1 VSAAVTAPRSRL
13 RPRATRAPAW
23 ARPGG
28 LAATAAVFVLAA
40 ALRIVALS
48 RSPLDP
54 FYDAAVRS
62 MATSPHAFLV
72 GAFDPSARVAIDKPP
87 VDLWLQVAATR
98 LFGFRPFALLLPAAL
113 GGTLAVVALHD
124 LVRTL
129 VSPRAALAAAL
140 ALAVLP
146 VAVITARSDT
156 MDSVMAALLV
166 TAFAVAARGL
176 RRGRTASV
184 VAAGA
189 LVGLAFEVKLF
200 EALVAV
206 LPLALMW
213 GLGAAGSRR
222 RRVVQG
228 GGAAVACVTVGLA
241 WLVAVSTLV
250 PANARPWAFG
260 STDGSAW
267 NSAFVYDGWDRV
279 SDAAVQ
285 ASATPAA
292 AGALRRVPA
301 PPGPLRL
308 LSARDGLLGRIGVEL
323 AAAWIAVALVLLTR
337 ASRRLDRAATAGLAA
352 MAVWLAL
359 GTVLFSGQGA
369 LRPRYLEAFDPAV
382 AACLGGGIVLAAE
395 ALAARRPSVPIR
407 PIAAAV
413 LAAVLVAP
421 LVVSVDAIAAHTED
435 SGAVGATPAAQAAAL
450 SAYLRAL
457 QGGARYEVASLAT
470 SPVAPVVVRDGRPVL
485 ILTALGH
492 PLESTGGLARLVAR
506 GQVRD
511 ALAGPGCRSA
521 GCAVLRRWIR
531 AHGTDVSAAAGQ
543 PRGTLYAFSG
553 RPAPPAPPAD
563 GGRRL
568 KGSSA
573 PSRLWPSLKA
583 TSQRR
588 P

>member
-62 MATSPHAFLV
+62 MATSPQAFLV

-369 LRPRYLEAFDPAV
+369 LRPRYLAM
-382 AACLGGGIVLAAE
+382 
-395 ALAARRPSVPIR
+395 
-407 PIAAAV
+407 
-413 LAAVLVAP
+413 
-421 LVVSVDAIAAHTED
+421 
-435 SGAVGATPAAQAAAL
+435 PAAQAAAL